1 MGELIVPIMII
12 LLAIAF
18 IIVMRVIASRY
29 KKIPP
34 NAVGIF
40 YGRKYTTKDQVT
52 GKAQVLGFKVVGG
65 GGRILM
71 PFVES
76 YQEMSTAAFQT
87 EIDEKGIPNQDN
99 VKINVKGIATCK
111 ISIVPEDMINAA
123 QSFLGKSNDEIKA
136 FVQNILKGHLRS
148 IIGKL
153 NIEGLLRERDAFNKK
168 VMEESAEEL
177 KRLGIQIITLVIQ
190 DVNDEYG
197 YIDALGKRAVAEAVR
212 DANIKVAEADRDAA
226 IKVSTAQREAATVK
240 AGNDASIA
248 QAEMERDV
256 KKAEFKVKA
265 DSKKAEADKAMEIA
279 LADQEKT
286 LRVKQAERDAAEREA
301 QIKVQEKEAQRKQ
314 KELEATV
321 VKQAEAERQRKIID
335 AEAAKQQKIL
345 EAEAEMQR
353 LMKEAEGRKNAD
365 TFLGEGEA
373 AKTRATL
380 LALAEGEAAKKKQAL
395 VAEAEGTS
403 ELAAALAK
411 MTTDAKLILILDRLP
426 MLFDKGGDALSKV
439 AESVFSSVAA
449 PLGSIDKLEIVDMG
463 SGRGLENLSSVVPNT
478 VFRTIAAAKAQGID
492 ISKLLKFLGVD
503 IEEALKMV
511 GQPASA
517 ETVPEPKKK
526 P

>member
-40 YGRKYTTKDQVT
+40 YGRKYSTKDPVS
-52 GKAQVLGFKVVGG
+52 GKVQTLGFKVVGG
-65 GGRILM
+65 GGRILI

-99 VKINVKGIATCK
+99 VKINVKGVATCK
-111 ISIVPEDMINAA
+111 ISTVPEDMINAA
-123 QSFLGKSNDEIKA
+123 QSFLGKSSEEIKA

-168 VMEESAEEL
+168 VVEESAEEL

-190 DVNDEYG
+190 EVNDEYG

-226 IKVSTAQREAATVK
+226 IKVSTAQKEAATVR
-240 AGNDASIA
+240 AVNEASIA

-265 DSKKAEADKAMEIA
+265 DSKKAEADKALDIA

-301 QIKVQEKEAQRKQ
+301 QIKVQEMEAQRKQ

-321 VKQAEAERQRKIID
+321 VKQADADRQRRVIE

-345 EAEAEMQR
+345 EAEAEMQK
-353 LMKEAEGRKNAD
+353 LMKEAEGQKNAD

-395 VAEAEGTS
+395 LAEAEGTS
-403 ELAAALAK
+403 QLAAALAK
-411 MTTDAKLILILDRLP
+411 MSTDAKLILILDRLP
-426 MLFDKGGDALSKV
+426 MLFDKGGEALSKV

-463 SGRGLENLSSVVPNT
+463 GGRGLDTLSSVVPNT
-478 VFRTIAAAKAQGID
+478 VFKTIAAAKAQGID
-492 ISKLLKFLGVD
+492 ISRLLRFLGVD
-503 IEEALKMV
+503 IEEALRMV
-511 GQPASA
+511 GQTTSGDGVT
-517 ETVPEPKKK
+517 ETKKK
-526 P
+526 G